1 MRIIGGN
8 LKGQKIF
15 FPQGNETRPL
25 RDLVKESIFNI
36 INNSNKFQIQIEKSI
51 VLDLFSGTGSFGLEC
66 ISRGANKVY
75 FVENHPPSF
84 VVLNKNIEK
93 LKVFKK
99 CDLFNENCFSFF
111 NLVELKNKKFD
122 LIFLDPPYKEKNINS
137 LIDNILNKKLL
148 NSNGIL
154 IIHRHKK
161 DDLKITPKLKILDT
175 RLYGISKIL
184 IGN

>member
-66 ISRGANKVY
+66 ISRGANKVT
-75 FVENHPPSF
+75 FIEQNKNALEI
-84 VVLNKNIEK
+84 LNKNLINLSINNQSLIIKGEIEK
-93 LKVFKK
+93 IILATKLKTFNVF
-99 CDLFNENCFSFF
+99 
-111 NLVELKNKKFD
+111 
-122 LIFLDPPYKEKNINS
+122 FLDPPFADHKFVKILDIIKKKRMYKKKNIV
-137 LIDNILNKKLL
+137 
-148 NSNGIL
+148 
-154 IIHRHKK
+154 IIHREKK
-161 DDLKITPKLKILDT
+161 SNEPLKEFIEIKLIKN
-175 RLYGISKIL
+175 YGRSKI
-184 IGN
+184 IFGSFK